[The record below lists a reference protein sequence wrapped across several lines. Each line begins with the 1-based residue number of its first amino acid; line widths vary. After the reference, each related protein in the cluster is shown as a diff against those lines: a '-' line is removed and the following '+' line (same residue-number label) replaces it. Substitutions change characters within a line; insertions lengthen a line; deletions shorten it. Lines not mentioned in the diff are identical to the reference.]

1 MSKILCETT
10 SAVPVRKA
18 NGWLVTVA
26 RPGRGSTGTYSAEM
40 LAEYGPVAFPPK
52 TKAWFNHNLPQ
63 DRDPRDR
70 MGSYPDGAYWDAE
83 ANELRARLVPYKR
96 WDGLLEEM
104 AEAGDELEVSMYAL
118 DYDLSES
125 GEVKRIGPHRGN
137 SIDAVGVGGI
147 EGAGVKERLY
157 ESLVESARAG
167 FSGEPGEQVAQERK
181 EITKMDKEIQEA
193 FAGLHESLKTIAD
206 FVTEQ
211 KTAAAEAARASDVE
225 KDNETVVAETL
236 ELRLAAIKAV
246 DDASGDLLPSQVT
259 SLRESARN
267 GEDVIPLIESAK
279 AIRAEAATVLS
290 ESIVSQGGGY
300 RVGNDNGLD
309 IKINRWVG

>member
-137 SIDAVGVGGI
+137 SIDAVGVSGI

-167 FSGEPGEQVAQERK
+167 FSGEPGETGRPGEK
-181 EITKMDKEIQEA
+181 ESKKMEEKLDKLIALFETFVTKQEA
-193 FAGLHESLKTIAD
+193 A
-206 FVTEQ
+206 V
-211 KTAAAEAARASDVE
+211 AEAAKVEAAE
-225 KDNETVVAETL
+225 KDNGQVVAEAL
-236 ELRLAAIKAV
+236 DVRLAALKSI
-246 DDASGDLLPSQVT
+246 DDASGDLLPSQVA
-259 SLRESARN
+259 SLRESARK
-267 GEDVIPLIESAK
+267 GEDVAPLIESAK
-279 AIRAEAATVLS
+279 AVVTEFKALS
-290 ESIVSQGGGY
+290 ETSVQGGGV
-300 RVGNDNGLD
+300 RVGTDTGVD
-309 IKINRWVG
+309 ISINRWVS

>member
-1 MSKILCETT
+1 MSKILRETT
-10 SAVPVRKA
+10 SAVPVKKA

-40 LAEYGPVAFPPK
+40 LAEYGPIAFPAK
-52 TKAWFNHNLPQ
+52 TKAYFGHNLPQ

-70 MGSYPDGAYWDAE
+70 LGTYPEGAFWNSE
-83 ANELRARLVPYKR
+83 VNELQARLVPHKR
-96 WDGLLEEM
+96 WDALLEEM
-104 AEAGDELEVSMYAL
+104 AEAGDDLDVSMYSL
-118 DYDLSES
+118 DFDLSES
-125 GEVKRIGPHRGN
+125 GEVTRIGPHRGN

-147 EGAGVKERLY
+147 PGAGVKGRLY
-157 ESLVESARAG
+157 ESLVESARAE
-167 FSGEPGEQVAQERK
+167 FDEKPGEQVAQERK

-193 FAGLHESLKTIAD
+193 FADLRESLKTIAD

-211 KTAAAEAARASDVE
+211 KTAAAEAARVSVVE

-236 ELRLAAIKAV
+236 ESRLAAIKAV

-290 ESIVSQGGGY
+290 ESIHIQGGGV
-300 RVGNDNGLD
+300 RVGAEAK
-309 IKINRWVG
+309 IKTPAGW